1 MHTNLVNFWGR
12 GLQSQT
18 NMIYFFAVV

>member
-1 MHTNLVNFWGR
+1 MHINLVNIWGR
-12 GLQSQT
+12 GLHSQT